1 MRHASSPLR
10 ARSCS
15 TNRVK
20 VFTLPDLGEG
30 LQEAEIVEWHVKP
43 GDAVAADQAMVSVET
58 DKAIVEVP
66 APYAGRVE
74 KLFGE
79 PGTKI
84 HVGAPLIG
92 FEGAVADTGTIVGDL
107 ATKSGAKKMKV
118 NDTVKATPAVR
129 ALAKSLN
136 VDLASVEP
144 TGPGGTATTED
155 VKKAARGEAPTQK
168 QESISAQ
175 RGLRSVMARNMAL
188 AHQEVAAVTVI
199 DDADVEHWPKGTS
212 ALARLARA
220 IVAAARA
227 EPGLNAWYD
236 AKSDA
241 RTVREEVDL
250 GIAVDLPDGL
260 LVPVLRNVHKIAADD
275 LVAELEQLVAKAR
288 SRSLSPEK
296 LRGATITL
304 SNFGAIGGRYASP
317 IAVPPQV
324 AILGAGRI
332 ERRPV
337 VAKDGT
343 IAAHR
348 VLPLSLT
355 FDHRAATGGEA
366 ARFLN
371 ALIADLHR

>member
-1 MRHASSPLR
+1 V
-10 ARSCS
+10 
-15 TNRVK
+15 RV
-20 VFTLPDLGEG
+20 FNLPDLGEG

-43 GDAVAADQAMVSVET
+43 GDAIESDQAMVSVET

-66 APYAGRVE
+66 APYAGKVE

-79 PGTKI
+79 PGTKV

-92 FEGAVADTGTIVGDL
+92 FVGAVADTGTIVGDL
-107 ATKSGAKKMKV
+107 ATKKATQAKAATPRT
-118 NDTVKATPAVR
+118 DVKATPAVR
-129 ALAKSLN
+129 GLARSLN
-136 VDLASVEP
+136 VDLATVEP
-144 TGPGGTATTED
+144 TGPGGTATSED
-155 VKKAARGEAPTQK
+155 VKRAARGALPATQAPQK
-168 QESISAQ
+168 GMRAS
-175 RGLRSVMARNMAL
+175 MARNMAL

-199 DDADVEHWPKGTS
+199 DDVDVEHWPKGTS
-212 ALARLARA
+212 ALARLASA
-220 IVAAARA
+220 IVAAAKA
-227 EPGLNAWYD
+227 EPGMNAWYD
-236 AKSDA
+236 SKSDA

-260 LVPVLRNVHKIAADD
+260 LVPVLRNAHKI
-275 LVAELEQLVAKAR
+275 VAGALAEQLEELVKKAR
-288 SRSLSPEK
+288 ERTLSPEM

-317 IAVPPQV
+317 MVVPPQV

-332 ERRPV
+332 EKRPV
-337 VAKDGT
+337 VTKDGQL
-343 IAAHR
+343 AAHR

-371 ALIADLHR
+371 AVKAALEA

>member
-1 MRHASSPLR
+1 MR
-10 ARSCS
+10 
-15 TNRVK
+15 
-20 VFTLPDLGEG
+20 VFNLPDLGEG

-43 GDAVAADQAMVSVET
+43 GDTLESDQTMVSLET

-66 APYAGRVE
+66 APFSGKVE
-74 KLFGE
+74 KLFG
-79 PGTKI
+79 GAGDKI

-92 FEGAVADTGTIVGDL
+92 FEGAAADTGTVVGDL
-107 ATKSGAKKMKV
+107 AARDATRAHAETRRETRGE
-118 NDTVKATPAVR
+118 VKATPAVR
-129 ALAKSLN
+129 ALARSLN
-136 VDLASVEP
+136 VDLASVRP

-155 VKKAARGEAPTQK
+155 VKRAARGEPSTPKTGGQK
-168 QESISAQ
+168 GMRAA
-175 RGLRSVMARNMAL
+175 MARNMAL
-188 AHQEVAAVTVI
+188 AHQEVAAVTVM
-199 DDADVEHWPKGTS
+199 DDADVEHWAKGTS

-220 IVAAARA
+220 IVVACRA
-227 EPGLNAWYD
+227 EPALNAWYD

-241 RTVREEVDL
+241 RTLREEVDL
-250 GIAVDLPDGL
+250 GIAVDLADGL
-260 LVPVLRNVHKIAADD
+260 LVPVLRNAQKLDEEKLAS
-275 LVAELEQLVAKAR
+275 ELDALVAKAR
-288 SRSLSPEK
+288 ERSLSPET

-317 IAVPPQV
+317 IVVPPQV

-337 VAKDGT
+337 VSADGQ

-371 ALIADLHR
+371 AVKQDLQS

>member
-1 MRHASSPLR
+1 MR
-10 ARSCS
+10 
-15 TNRVK
+15 
-20 VFTLPDLGEG
+20 VFNLPDLGEG

-43 GDAVAADQAMVSVET
+43 GDSLASDQAMVSVET

-66 APYAGRVE
+66 APYAGKVE
-74 KLFGE
+74 KLFGQ
-79 PGTKI
+79 PGDKI

-92 FEGAVADTGTIVGDL
+92 FEGAVKDSGTIVGDL
-107 ATKSGAKKMKV
+107 ATKSNAKAAQAKSSAPR
-118 NDTVKATPAVR
+118 TEVKATPAVR
-129 ALAKSLN
+129 ALARSLN
-136 VDLASVEP
+136 VDLASVEA

-155 VKKAARGEAPTQK
+155 VKRAARGTLPLPQNAQK
-168 QESISAQ
+168 GMRAA
-175 RGLRSVMARNMAL
+175 MARNMAA
-188 AHQEVAAVTVI
+188 AHQEVAAVTVM

-220 IVAAARA
+220 MIAACRA

-236 AKSDA
+236 AKADA

-260 LVPVLRNVHKIAADD
+260 LVPVLRNAHKIGSDELAAQLED
-275 LVAELEQLVAKAR
+275 LVKKAR
-288 SRSLSPEK
+288 ERALSPEM

-317 IAVPPQV
+317 LVVPPMV

-332 ERRPV
+332 ERRAV
-337 VAKDGT
+337 VTKEGE

-371 ALIADLHR
+371 AVKSDLEG

>member
-1 MRHASSPLR
+1 MR
-10 ARSCS
+10 
-15 TNRVK
+15 
-20 VFTLPDLGEG
+20 VFNLPDLGEG

-43 GDAVAADQAMVSVET
+43 GDALEADQAMVSMET

-66 APYAGRVE
+66 APFSGKVE
-74 KLFGE
+74 KLFGDA
-79 PGTKI
+79 GTKI

-92 FEGAVADTGTIVGDL
+92 FEGVVADTGTIVGDL
-107 ATKSGAKKMKV
+107 ATKKAAPPKAAPAPK
-118 NDTVKATPAVR
+118 TEVKATPAVR
-129 ALAKSLN
+129 ALARSLN
-136 VDLASVEP
+136 VDLATVEA

-155 VKKAARGEAPTQK
+155 VKRAARAPLPAAQGAQK
-168 QESISAQ
+168 GMRAT
-175 RGLRSVMARNMAL
+175 MARNMAL

-199 DDADVEHWPKGTS
+199 DDADVDHWPKGTS

-220 IVAAARA
+220 IVAAAKA

-236 AKSDA
+236 AKADA
-241 RTVREEVDL
+241 RTIREEVDL

-260 LVPVLRNVHKIAADD
+260 LVPVLRNAHRIDDATAQLED
-275 LVAELEQLVAKAR
+275 LVKKAR
-288 SRSLSPEK
+288 ERTLSPEM

-317 IAVPPQV
+317 MVVPPQI

-332 ERRPV
+332 EKRPV
-337 VAKDGT
+337 VTKDGSL
-343 IAAHR
+343 AAHR

-371 ALIADLHR
+371 AVKKDLES

>member
-1 MRHASSPLR
+1 MR
-10 ARSCS
+10 
-15 TNRVK
+15 
-20 VFTLPDLGEG
+20 VFNLPDLGEG

-43 GDAVAADQAMVSVET
+43 GETIESDQLMVSVET
-58 DKAIVEVP
+58 DKAVVEVP
-66 APYAGRVE
+66 APFTGKVE

-107 ATKSGAKKMKV
+107 VTKTR
-118 NDTVKATPAVR
+118 DVKATPAVR
-129 ALAKSLN
+129 ALARSLN
-136 VDLASVEP
+136 VDLAAVQPS
-144 TGPGGTATTED
+144 GPGGTATTED
-155 VKKAARGEAPTQK
+155 VKRAARGSPTAPQTAQK
-168 QESISAQ
+168 GMRAT
-175 RGLRSVMARNMAL
+175 MARNMAA
-188 AHQEVAAVTVI
+188 AHQEVAAVTVF
-199 DDADVEHWPKGTS
+199 DDADVEQWPKGTS

-220 IVAAARA
+220 IVAAAKA

-236 AKSDA
+236 AKSDV
-241 RTVREEVDL
+241 RTIREEVDL

-260 LVPVLRNVHKIAADD
+260 LVPVLRNVHKSKD
-275 LVAELEQLVAKAR
+275 LAGELEELVAKAR
-288 SRSLSPEK
+288 ERSLSPEL

-317 IAVPPQV
+317 IVVPPQI

-348 VLPLSLT
+348 ILPLSLT

-371 ALIADLHR
+371 ALIADLAR

>member
-1 MRHASSPLR
+1 MR
-10 ARSCS
+10 
-15 TNRVK
+15 
-20 VFTLPDLGEG
+20 VFNLPDLGEG

-43 GDAVAADQAMVSVET
+43 GDSLEADQAMVSMET

-66 APYAGRVE
+66 APFSGKVE
-74 KLFGE
+74 KLFGDA
-79 PGTKI
+79 GTKI

-107 ATKSGAKKMKV
+107 ATKKAAPAKAPAPAQR
-118 NDTVKATPAVR
+118 TEVKATPAVR
-129 ALAKSLN
+129 ALARSLN
-136 VDLASVEP
+136 VDLAAVDA

-155 VKKAARGEAPTQK
+155 VKRAARAPLAAPQGPQK
-168 QESISAQ
+168 GMRAT
-175 RGLRSVMARNMAL
+175 MARNMAL

-199 DDADVEHWPKGTS
+199 DDADVDHWPKGTS

-220 IVAAARA
+220 IAVAAKA
-227 EPGLNAWYD
+227 EPGINAWYD
-236 AKSDA
+236 SKSDA

-260 LVPVLRNVHKIAADD
+260 LVPVLRNAHKIANAT
-275 LVAELEQLVAKAR
+275 AELEQLVAKAR
-288 SRSLSPEK
+288 ERTLSPEM

-317 IAVPPQV
+317 MVVPPQV

-332 ERRPV
+332 EKRPV
-337 VAKDGT
+337 VAKDGSL
-343 IAAHR
+343 AAHR

-355 FDHRAATGGEA
+355 FDHRAATGGEG

-371 ALIADLHR
+371 AVKKDLES

>member
-1 MRHASSPLR
+1 MR
-10 ARSCS
+10 
-15 TNRVK
+15 
-20 VFTLPDLGEG
+20 VFNLPDLGEG

-43 GDAVAADQAMVSVET
+43 GDSLEADQAMVSMET

-66 APYAGRVE
+66 APFTGKVE

-79 PGTKI
+79 AGTKI

-107 ATKSGAKKMKV
+107 ATQKSPPAKAAK
-118 NDTVKATPAVR
+118 TEVKATPAVR
-129 ALAKSLN
+129 ALARSLN
-136 VDLASVEP
+136 VDLAAVEA

-155 VKKAARGEAPTQK
+155 VKRAARAPLQAPAGVQK
-168 QESISAQ
+168 GMRAT
-175 RGLRSVMARNMAL
+175 MARNMAL

-199 DDADVEHWPKGTS
+199 DDADVDHWAKGTS

-220 IVAAARA
+220 IVRAAKA

-236 AKSDA
+236 AKADA
-241 RTVREEVDL
+241 RTMREEVDL

-260 LVPVLRNVHKIAADD
+260 LVPVLRNAHQVADAT
-275 LVAELEQLVAKAR
+275 AELEQLVAKAR
-288 SRSLSPEK
+288 ERTLSPEM

-317 IAVPPQV
+317 MVVPPQV

-332 ERRPV
+332 EKRPV
-337 VAKDGT
+337 VAKDGA

-371 ALIADLHR
+371 AVKKDLES

>member
-1 MRHASSPLR
+1 V
-10 ARSCS
+10 
-15 TNRVK
+15 RV
-20 VFTLPDLGEG
+20 FNLPDLGEG
-30 LQEAEIVEWHVKP
+30 LQEAEIVEWRVKP
-43 GDAVAADQAMVSVET
+43 GDTLESDQAMVSVET

-66 APYAGRVE
+66 APYSGKVE
-74 KLFGE
+74 KLFGD

-92 FEGAVADTGTIVGDL
+92 FEGAVADSGTIVGDL
-107 ATKSGAKKMKV
+107 ATK
-118 NDTVKATPAVR
+118 TEVKATPAVR
-129 ALAKSLN
+129 VLARSLN
-136 VDLASVEP
+136 VDLASVKP
-144 TGPGGTATTED
+144 SGPGGTATSED
-155 VKKAARGEAPTQK
+155 VKRAARGDGSTAKKEAP
-168 QESISAQ
+168 SPQ
-175 RGLRSVMARNMAL
+175 RGMRSTMARNMAL

-220 IVAAARA
+220 IVVAAKA

-236 AKSDA
+236 ANADA

-260 LVPVLRNVHKIAADD
+260 LVPVLRNAHRIGAG
-275 LVAELEQLVAKAR
+275 ELAGQLEHLVAKAR
-288 SRSLSPEK
+288 ERSLSPET

-317 IAVPPQV
+317 MVVPPQV

-332 ERRPV
+332 ERRAV
-337 VAKDGT
+337 VTADGA

-371 ALIADLHR
+371 AVKADLQG

>member
-1 MRHASSPLR
+1 MR
-10 ARSCS
+10 
-15 TNRVK
+15 
-20 VFTLPDLGEG
+20 VFNLPDLGEG

-43 GDAVAADQAMVSVET
+43 GDAIESDQAMVSVET

-66 APYAGRVE
+66 APFAGKVE
-74 KLFGE
+74 KLFGD
-79 PGTKI
+79 PGTKV

-107 ATKSGAKKMKV
+107 ATK
-118 NDTVKATPAVR
+118 TEVKATPAVR
-129 ALAKSLN
+129 ALARSLN
-136 VDLASVEP
+136 VDLATLKP

-155 VKKAARGEAPTQK
+155 VKRAARSPLPAAQ
-168 QESISAQ
+168 SAQ
-175 RGLRSVMARNMAL
+175 KGMRATMARNMAL
-188 AHQEVAAVTVI
+188 AHQEIAAVTVI

-212 ALARLARA
+212 ALARIARA
-220 IVAAARA
+220 MVVATKA

-236 AKSDA
+236 AKADA
-241 RTVREEVDL
+241 RTIREEVDL

-260 LVPVLRNVHKIAADD
+260 LVPVLRNAHKMDEFADALEE
-275 LVAELEQLVAKAR
+275 LVNNAR
-288 SRSLSPEK
+288 ERSLSPER

-317 IAVPPQV
+317 MVVPPQV

-332 ERRPV
+332 EKRPV
-337 VAKDGT
+337 VARDGT

-371 ALIADLHR
+371 AVRKDLES